1 MAKPGTE
8 PAARARRA
16 RTLVTAFPQAAQPLD
31 FYARL
36 VDLQGAVVAAHPH
49 VLRLPASFQDALDP
63 EAAADAVPSLLQGLV
78 LIAPPPVAS
87 AATAMLQEGHAD
99 WRHLVHTCWSG
110 GREEPQLRLF
120 IAEALLQPFAER
132 AASESAAAGGRD
144 SGPGARDSGGH
155 GDSGS
160 GARDSKTDVGAD
172 FRWPELPNDG
182 ACRICGDRPV
192 VAVLREEAHGA
203 RRSLVCGFCLTERPA
218 PRIAC
223 LHCGETQ
230 FDKLNVYRAEA
241 FPGVRVDACD
251 TCRTYLKT
259 VDLTLDATAI
269 PVVDDIAS
277 VALDLWAREQGYQ
290 RLRPNLLRL

>member
-8 PAARARRA
+8 PAACALRA
-16 RTLVTAFPQAAQPLD
+16 RTLARTLPQAAEPLD

-36 VDLQGAVVAAHPH
+36 VDLQRAVVAAHPS
-49 VLRLPASFQDALDP
+49 VLRLPASFRDALDA
-63 EAAADAVPSLLQGLV
+63 EAAADAMPTLLKGLV
-78 LIAPPPVAS
+78 AISRPPVAS
-87 AATAMLQEGHAD
+87 AAAAMLEESHAD
-99 WRHLVHTCWSG
+99 WRHLVHTYWTGERDGES
-110 GREEPQLRLF
+110 LRLF
-120 IAEALLQPFAER
+120 IAEALLQPFAES
-132 AASESAAAGGRD
+132 AASNAGAAGD
-144 SGPGARDSGGH
+144 RDSGGE

-160 GARDSKTDVGAD
+160 GARDSRTDVEAA
-172 FRWPELPNDG
+172 FRRPGLPNDG

-203 RRSLVCGFCLTERPA
+203 RRSLVCGFCLTERLA

-230 FDKLNVYRAEA
+230 FDKLSVYRAEE

-259 VDLTLDATAI
+259 VDLTRDATAI
-269 PVVDDIAS
+269 PVVEDIAS